1 MNQEK
6 MVEGVARHHE
16 AHAQD
21 AIDDLY
27 DEVCEL
33 ARAIYGLRFDH
44 VVTTRKVYIVQTSN
58 AEPGTRMIQRRDEST
73 YRVVVVLRD
82 EGLDD
87 ATLAWGRDETS
98 ALANLAAQ
106 LRKHSEKCVER
117 VLAARDR
124 VLRVDQRRVP

>member
-1 MNQEK
+1 MSNEELIEE
-6 MVEGVARHHE
+6 VCP
-16 AHAQD
+16 
-21 AIDDLY
+21 IDDLY

-33 ARAIYGLRFDH
+33 ARAIYELRFDH
-44 VVTTRKVYIVQTSN
+44 VATTRKVSLVQTSD

-73 YRVVVVLRD
+73 YRVVIVLRD
-82 EGLDD
+82 EGLND
-87 ATLAWGRDETS
+87 ATLAWGRDEAS
-98 ALANLAAQ
+98 ALANMAAQ